1 MSVSRI
7 WAARKSPRPV
17 SAECFNDLLPRRC
30 TRDLPAISGGYFLQ
44 RFLASPKR
52 FPRPREMLQDSVIFL
67 QASDS
72 NANVDGMHPN
82 IFSFHGFHEGSRI
95 KDKG

>member
-1 MSVSRI
+1 MSKNHVFSQVSGLPE
-7 WAARKSPRPV
+7 AFPEASGNV
-17 SAECFNDLLPRRC
+17 SGFFE
-30 TRDLPAISGGYFLQ
+30 
-44 RFLASPKR
+44 
-52 FPRPREMLQDSVIFL
+52 VFL

-82 IFSFHGFHEGSRI
+82 TFFFHGFHEGSRI

>member
-7 WAARKSPRPV
+7 WASRRSPRPV
-17 SAECFNDLLPRRC
+17 FVKCFKDLLHRRC
-30 TRDLPAISGGYFLQ
+30 TGDLRRPVFAEVSGLPEAFPE
-44 RFLASPKR
+44 ASGNVSG
-52 FPRPREMLQDSVIFL
+52 FSEVFL

-82 IFSFHGFHEGSRI
+82 TFFFHGFHEGSRI